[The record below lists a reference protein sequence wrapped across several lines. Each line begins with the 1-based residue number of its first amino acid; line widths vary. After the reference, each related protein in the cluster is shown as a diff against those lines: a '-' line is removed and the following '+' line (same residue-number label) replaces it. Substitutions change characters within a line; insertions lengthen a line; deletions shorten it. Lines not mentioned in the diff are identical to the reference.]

1 MLGVAKDQVQQSS
14 RLLHR
19 HIRQRPVEKDAPVQQ
34 EHTSGSS
41 LLGARRWSP
50 ICPRSF
56 STITVFRLDSG
67 TNGWLHMYL
76 MYVAVPTVAEQVCHA
91 CYTACVKPA
100 AACAWHTS
108 KCTIKTYPV
117 RPLFRP
123 NLGCWTVQYM
133 YPYQR

>member
-76 MYVAVPTVAEQVCHA
+76 RYVCRSTYGSWASLPRLLHSMCQARSCMCMAHIDNST
-91 CYTACVKPA
+91 
-100 AACAWHTS
+100 
-108 KCTIKTYPV
+108 CTIKIQDISCPTAISP
-117 RPLFRP
+117 
-123 NLGCWTVQYM
+123 
-133 YPYQR
+133 